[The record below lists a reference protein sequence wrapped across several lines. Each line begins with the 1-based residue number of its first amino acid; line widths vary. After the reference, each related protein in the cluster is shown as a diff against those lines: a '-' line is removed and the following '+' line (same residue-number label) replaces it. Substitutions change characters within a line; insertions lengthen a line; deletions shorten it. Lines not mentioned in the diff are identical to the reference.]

1 MVKALWI
8 VSNSQWLHLRRCFLL
23 CWPLSVSGYIAKLTN
38 DNEATFKKLFIDG
51 IHKYLK
57 GLNPRWPM
65 MPVRG
70 EQIRTG
76 LHTRWVWLSIDANR
90 HPNKLTWLNA
100 LIFAELVD
108 FKKLQKGE
116 FGTPT
121 GFKPSD
127 QSTALYVI
135 FLFQFVICS
144 QKCPLRKRPLS
155 RLRFITAWLCGRK
168 WLWT

>member
-8 VSNSQWLHLRRCFLL
+8 VSNSHWLHLRQCFRF
-23 CWPLSVSGYIAKLTN
+23 CWPLLVSGYIAKLTN
-38 DNEATFKKLFIDG
+38 DNEATFKKLIIDG

-65 MPVRG
+65 VPVSG

-76 LHTRWVWLSIDANR
+76 LHTRWVWLSINANR

-100 LIFAELVD
+100 MIFAELVD
-108 FKKLQKGE
+108 FKKRQKGE

-127 QSTALYVI
+127 QYTVLYVI
-135 FLFQFVICS
+135 FLFQFVICP
-144 QKCPLRKRPLS
+144 QKCSLRKRPLS